1 MADNKVSVSDAG
13 PSRKKINIEIPADT
27 VAQSLGLTI
36 DTLLTQAELP
46 GFRKGRVPKRLV
58 EKRFGGAIN
67 QQAKEAMVSQAYAK
81 AVEDNKLR
89 VLGNPF
95 AKDLAN
101 IEIVAGKPFAFE
113 IEVEVLPEFDLP
125 KIDGIPVKRPLM
137 EVTDA
142 MVTSE
147 VTKLCI
153 QEGSLEERT
162 TAEAG
167 DYLTGTA
174 EMTGPDGKVYFQSEG
189 IVVQVPPADKAP
201 KGMIVGLVVDDLST
215 QIGLPKAGDSVTVKT
230 AGPES
235 HENEAL
241 RGIALTISYTVARVD
256 RIIPAKEEDL
266 VARFGMTDAEGLK
279 GALRE
284 RMEARVKVEQQ
295 SAMRMQV
302 ARYLLEETKMA
313 LPQRVTSEQAA
324 RNFERRRMEA
334 LYRGVDPVAIEQ
346 QIAELRAASA
356 GEAVR
361 DLKLFFIVDKA
372 AETLGVSVSEAEVN
386 GRIAQMAIERGVRP
400 DQMRQQLIQ
409 SGQAA
414 NIYGQLRE
422 HKAMDAI
429 LTKATIT
436 DLSLEEFNKAI
447 EAENAKQAS
456 KQML

>member
-1 MADNKVSVSDAG
+1 MVDNKVSVTDAG
-13 PSRKKINIEIPADT
+13 PSRKKINIEIPAET
-27 VAQSLGLTI
+27 VAQSLGLTL
-36 DTLLTQAELP
+36 DTLLTQAEIP

-81 AVEDNKLR
+81 AVEDHKLR

-95 AKDLAN
+95 ARDLAN
-101 IEIVAGKPFAFE
+101 SEILPGKPFTFE

-125 KIDGIPVKRPLM
+125 KLDGIPVNRPLI
-137 EVTDA
+137 EVADA
-142 MVTSE
+142 MVDSE

-153 QEGSLEERT
+153 QEGSLDERT
-162 TAEAG
+162 IAEPG

-174 EMTGPDGKVYFQSEG
+174 EMTGPDGKVHFQSEG

-215 QIGLPKAGDSVTVKT
+215 QIGLPKPGDVVTVNT
-230 AGPES
+230 TGPAS

-241 RGIALTISYTVARVD
+241 RDLPLSIKYTVVRVD
-256 RIIPAKEEDL
+256 RIIPAKEDDL
-266 VARFGMTDAEGLK
+266 VARFGLADAPALRA
-279 GALRE
+279 ALRE
-284 RMEARVKVEQQ
+284 RMEARVKIDQQ

-302 ARYLLEETKMA
+302 ARYLIEETKMV

-372 AETLGVSVSEAEVN
+372 AEGLGVSVSEAEIN

-414 NIYGQLRE
+414 SIHGQIRE
-422 HKAMDAI
+422 HKALDAI
-429 LTKATIT
+429 LAKANIT
-436 DLSLEEFNKAI
+436 DLSLPDFNKAI
-447 EAENAKQAS
+447 EAQNQASAS